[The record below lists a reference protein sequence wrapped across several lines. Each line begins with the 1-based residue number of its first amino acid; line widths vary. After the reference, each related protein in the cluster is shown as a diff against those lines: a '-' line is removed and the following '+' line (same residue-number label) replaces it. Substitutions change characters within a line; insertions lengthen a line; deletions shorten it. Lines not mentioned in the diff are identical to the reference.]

1 MEAQKTVPVEK
12 NNIVPLSN
20 LSVENQL
27 AVTGQQMV
35 EDAKEMRIECQT
47 DYENAAAALRKIKD
61 QAKKIKEYW
70 QGPKTAA
77 KAAHQE
83 IVDREKAMLSVLNSA
98 EATIKASMKKYL
110 DAVEKARRE
119 AEAEARRRQE
129 EEAARLLEQ
138 AVQAEEKGDDQA
150 VAVNMAMAEMV
161 SEMPAPPSIEAPK
174 AVGVSTRK
182 VWKARVVDPAKV
194 PAYVNGM
201 EIRSINMSALN
212 SIARM
217 TKGTATVP
225 GVEFYED
232 SQISA
237 RA

>member
-12 NNIVPLSN
+12 NNVVPISN
-20 LSVENQL
+20 LSIENQL
-27 AVTGQQMV
+27 AITGQQMV
-35 EDAKEMRIECQT
+35 EDAKGMRIECET
-47 DYENAAAALRKIKD
+47 DYENAGTALRKIKD
-61 QAKKIKEYW
+61 QVKRIKDYW
-70 QGPKTAA
+70 LGPKTKA

-98 EATIKASMKKYL
+98 EAIIKANMKTYL

-138 AVQAEEKGDDQA
+138 AVTAEESGDDQA
-150 VAVNMAMAEMV
+150 AAVNMAMAEMV
-161 SEMPAPPSIEAPK
+161 SEMPAAPAITAPK
-174 AVGVSTRK
+174 AVGISTRK
-182 VWKARVVDPAKV
+182 VWKARITDPQKV
-194 PAYVNGM
+194 PAYANGM
-201 EIRSINMSALN
+201 EIRTINMSALN

-217 TKGTATVP
+217 SKGSANIP

-232 SQISA
+232 STISA